1 MPMDDTRLL
10 RYSRHILLAEIDVAG
25 QERLQ
30 QARVLVLG
38 CGGLGAA
45 ALPYLAAA
53 GVGELMIVDHDVVE
67 WSNLQRQIAYGETD
81 VGRPKVAAMRDYL
94 LRLNSGVRVSAL
106 DARLDDEAALLP
118 WVAQADVVL
127 DCSDNAATRH
137 ALNRACVAAGTDL
150 VAAAAVRFSGQ
161 LCLLRPR
168 QADSP
173 CYACLF
179 GEEGFDDGACAVF
192 GVFAPLVGVVG
203 TAQAALALRV
213 LLDAGELPV
222 GVLQQYDG
230 LSGRWQW
237 FQAARN
243 PQCPVC
249 AASAVSGSVSCV
261 P

>member
-1 MPMDDTRLL
+1 MDDTRLL
-10 RYSRHILLAEIDVAG
+10 RYSRHIMLDEIDMAG

-30 QARVLVLG
+30 QASVLVLG

-45 ALPYLAAA
+45 ALPYLAAS
-53 GVGELMIVDHDVVE
+53 GVGRLIIADDDKVE
-67 WSNLQRQIAYGETD
+67 WSNLQRQISYTEAD
-81 VGRPKVAAMRDYL
+81 VDRAKVAAMRDYL
-94 LRLNSGVRVSAL
+94 HRLNSDVHITAL
-106 DARLDDEAALLP
+106 EERLDEAALLP
-118 WVAQADVVL
+118 WVAEADVVL

-137 ALNRACVAAGTDL
+137 ALNRACVATGTDL
-150 VAAAAVRFSGQ
+150 VAAAAVRFGGQ
-161 LCLLRPR
+161 LCLLRPG

-173 CYACLF
+173 CYACVF
-179 GEEGFDDGACAVF
+179 GDALFDDGACALF

-213 LLDAGELPV
+213 LLGIGDTEP

-230 LSGRWQW
+230 LSGRWQF

-249 AASAVSGSVSCV
+249 GV
-261 P
+261 